1 MSPAPFAPTPAE
13 DLVFGLT
20 RVLDLPGLTA
30 AGGAPLGAEDIA
42 AIITEADR
50 FARDVLWPNAQAADR
65 HGAVYENGVVRT
77 PPGYKEAYR
86 AWIEGGWQ
94 GLAAPAEVNGVGTGG
109 QDLPQ
114 ALWMAVQELVVA
126 GDMSFSL
133 CPLLTAGAIEALVRF
148 ASPAQQAAWLPKLV
162 SGEWTG
168 TMCLTEPQAGSDLS
182 QVRTRAEPD
191 GQGGYRITGQK
202 IFITFG
208 EHDLTPNTLHLIL
221 ARLPDAPPGTRGISL
236 FAAPRLLP
244 DGRRNALRCGGIEK
258 KLGIHAAPTCVM
270 LFDGAAT
277 EMVGEPNR
285 GLNAMFAMMN
295 AARLG
300 VGVEGVAQGA
310 RALALAEAYA
320 QQRIQGGRP
329 IAQHPDVARMLA
341 EIRAVTLAGRLLA
354 LEAGAALDRAR
365 LLKGEDDEA
374 GRRRDAAE
382 TRAALLT
389 PIVKAWCT
397 DRGVDSASLG
407 IQVHG
412 GMGFVEETGAAQ
424 VLRDARIAPIYE
436 GTNGI
441 QAMDLIGRKLLRDG
455 GAAMRGLIAELRAA
469 DPRLAPAADALERAT
484 DWMLQHGLASADTAQ
499 ASAAAYLDAAG
510 WTLGGWMLA
519 RAAAADAR
527 YAPLAAF
534 YLRRLLP
541 RAGARLAEIEAA
553 EAVLALVPA

>member
-1 MSPAPFAPTPAE
+1 MSTAPFAPTPAE

-30 AGGAPLGAEDIA
+30 AAGTPLGAEDIA
-42 AIITEADR
+42 AIIGEADR
-50 FARDVLWPNAQAADR
+50 FAREVLWPNAQAADR

-77 PPGYKEAYR
+77 PPFYQEAYR
-86 AWIEGGWQ
+86 AWIAGGWQ
-94 GLAAPAEVNGVGTGG
+94 GLAAPAEVNGVPTGG
-109 QDLPQ
+109 QDLPK
-114 ALWMAVQELVVA
+114 ALWMAVSELVTT

-133 CPLLTAGAIEALVRF
+133 CPLLTAGAVEALVRF
-148 ASPAQQAAWLPKLV
+148 ASPEQQRAWLPKLV

-182 QVRTRAEPD
+182 LVRTRAEPD
-191 GQGGYRITGQK
+191 GQGRYRITGQK

-208 EHDLTPNTLHLIL
+208 EHDLVPDTLHLIL

-236 FAAPRLLP
+236 FAAPKRLP
-244 DGRRNALRCGGIEK
+244 DGSRNALRCGGIERK
-258 KLGIHAAPTCVM
+258 MGIHAAPTCVM
-270 LFDGAAT
+270 LFEGAEA

-320 QQRIQGGRP
+320 AERIQGGRP
-329 IAQHPDVARMLA
+329 IARHPDVARMLA

-354 LEAGAALDRAR
+354 LEAGLALDRAR
-365 LLKGEDDEA
+365 LLKDAGAEA
-374 GRRRDAAE
+374 RV
-382 TRAALLT
+382 ALLT

-397 DRGVDSASLG
+397 DRGVDCASLG
-407 IQVHG
+407 VQVHG
-412 GMGFVEETGAAQ
+412 GMGFVEDTGAAQ

-441 QAMDLIGRKLLRDG
+441 QAMDLVGRKLFRDG
-455 GAAMRGLIAELRAA
+455 GAAMRGLIAEARAA
-469 DPRLAPAADALERAT
+469 DPRLGPAAAALERAT
-484 DWMLQHGLASADTAQ
+484 AWMLEHGAADADTAQ

-541 RAGARLAEIEAA
+541 RAEARLAEIEAA
-553 EAVLALVPA
+553 EAVLALLPA